1 MIKKT
6 AVMLIAL
13 LLAVFLSTV
22 LFFYYAQQR
31 LNTPF
36 DLATDTV
43 FIIPTQTPLR
53 VIAQNLVKEN
63 ILKDP
68 TLFLGWIFL
77 QGLQNKIKAGEYAIS
92 ASMTPITLIEAFCAG
107 KVIQHAFTIVPGWTF
122 KRLRFALDQDP
133 YLSHQIQ
140 GLSDQALME
149 TLGHPWVN
157 PEARFFADTYYFPLG
172 TSDLAFLKR
181 AYDRMDQQLNV
192 LWEKR
197 PLNYLLSSMNEVLI
211 LASIVEKE
219 SAFDHEYRDIA
230 GVYLRRL
237 MIKMPL
243 QADPTVLY
251 GLGPDWK
258 GPLTHAGIA
267 KPTPYNTYKNQG
279 LPPTPIAIPS
289 QKALEATL
297 DPKPGDALYFV
308 LRPDRQGHVFS
319 KNLEEHLRAVKRY
332 RQSISKG

>member
-1 MIKKT
+1 
-6 AVMLIAL
+6 MLLRL
-13 LLAVFLSTV
+13 LLAVFLSTA
-22 LFFYYAQQR
+22 LFFYHAQKC

-36 DLATDTV
+36 DLAADTV
-43 FIIPTQTPLR
+43 FIIPQQTPLR
-53 VIAQNLVKEN
+53 VIAQNLEKEN

-68 TLFLGWIFL
+68 TVFLGWIFL
-77 QGLQNKIKAGEYAIS
+77 KGLQNKIKAGEYAIS
-92 ASMTPITLIEAFCAG
+92 TSMTPITLIEAFCSG
-107 KVIQHAFTIVPGWTF
+107 KVIQHALTIVPGWTF
-122 KRLRFALDQDP
+122 ERLRFALDQDP
-133 YLSHQIQ
+133 YLSHQTR

-149 TLGHPWVN
+149 SLSHPSVH

-181 AYDRMDQQLNV
+181 AYDRMEQQLKT

-197 PLNYLLSSMNEVLI
+197 SLNYPLRSIHEVLI
-211 LASIVEKE
+211 VASIVEKE
-219 SAFDHEYRDIA
+219 SAFEHEYRDIA

-258 GPLTHAGIA
+258 GPLNRAGIA
-267 KPTPYNTYKNQG
+267 KQTPYNTYKNRG

-308 LRPDRQGHVFS
+308 SAPDRKRHVFS

>member
-1 MIKKT
+1 
-6 AVMLIAL
+6 MLLRL
-13 LLAVFLSTV
+13 LLAVFLSAA
-22 LFFYYAQQR
+22 FFFHYAQQR

-36 DLATDTV
+36 DLAADTV
-43 FIIPTQTPLR
+43 FIIPKHTPLR
-53 VIAQNLVKEN
+53 VIAQNLEKEN
-63 ILKDP
+63 ILKTP
-68 TLFLGWIFL
+68 TLFLAWIAL
-77 QGLQNKIKAGEYAIS
+77 QGLQNQIKAGEYAIT
-92 ASMTPITLIEAFCAG
+92 ASMTPITLIEVFCTG
-107 KVIQHAFTIVPGWTF
+107 KVIQHALSIVPGWTF
-122 KRLRFALDQDP
+122 ERLRLALEQDP
-133 YLSHQIQ
+133 YLSHESQ

-149 TLGHPWVN
+149 TIGHPSVN

-181 AYDRMDQQLNV
+181 AYDRMDQQLNS

-197 PLNYLLSSMNEVLI
+197 PLHYPLSSKNELLI

-230 GVYLRRL
+230 GVYLRRF
-237 MIKMPL
+237 MINMPL
-243 QADPTVLY
+243 QADPSVLY

-258 GPLTHAGIA
+258 GPLTRAGIA
-267 KPTPYNTYKNQG
+267 KQTPYNTYKNKG

-308 LRPDRQGHVFS
+308 VRPDRQGHVFS
-319 KNLEEHLRAVKRY
+319 KNLEEHLRAVKAY
-332 RQSISKG
+332 RQSISKD

>member
-6 AVMLIAL
+6 AVTLATL
-13 LLAVFLSTV
+13 LVAVFLSAA
-22 LFFYYAQQR
+22 FFFHYANQS

-36 DLATDTV
+36 NLAADTV
-43 FIIPTQTPLR
+43 FIIPKHAPLR
-53 VIAQNLVKEN
+53 VIAQNLEKQG
-63 ILKDP
+63 ILKTP
-68 TLFLGWIFL
+68 TLFLGWIAL
-77 QGLQNKIKAGEYAIS
+77 QGLQNKIKAGEYAIT

-107 KVIQHAFTIVPGWTF
+107 KVIQHALSIVPGWTF
-122 KRLRFALDQDP
+122 ERLRLALDQDP
-133 YLSHQIQ
+133 SLSHESH
-140 GLSDQALME
+140 GLSNQALME
-149 TLGHPWVN
+149 ALGHPSVN

-181 AYDRMDQQLNV
+181 AYDRMDQQLNN

-197 PLNYLLSSMNEVLI
+197 SLNYPLASIHEVLI

-237 MIKMPL
+237 IIKMPL

-258 GPLTHAGIA
+258 GPLTRAGIA
-267 KPTPYNTYKNQG
+267 RQTPYNTYKNQG

-289 QKALEATL
+289 QKALEATFN
-297 DPKPGDALYFV
+297 PKPGDALYFV

-319 KNLEEHLRAVKRY
+319 KNLEEHVRAVKRY
-332 RQSISKG
+332 RQTISKG